1 MAKPDFHNIL
11 DKYRYIRYGTSQT
24 FFVMLNV
31 KLKSLLFLCFCVI
44 VGTVISC
51 LNICIFLLFQW
62 YHCRGC
68 DQLINLCIF
77 HCFSGSIVGAVIGCL
92 FGMALLVIIV
102 IVICSHVKTKGNRG
116 HVVRPTNIST
126 VNNNYTLQQ
135 QTAQQRKYSQSV
147 IVLQ

>member
-1 MAKPDFHNIL
+1 MP
-11 DKYRYIRYGTSQT
+11 
-24 FFVMLNV
+24 NV

-51 LNICIFLLFQW
+51 LN
-62 YHCRGC
+62 
-68 DQLINLCIF
+68 LCISY
-77 HCFSGSIVGAVIGCL
+77 CFSGSIVGAVIGCL

-116 HVVRPTNIST
+116 HVVRPTTIST

-135 QTAQQRKYSQSV
+135 QTAQQRKYS
-147 IVLQ
+147 